1 MHQEWIAEIFHS
13 IWIRRRNHR
22 SHGIFGITFKN
33 NSGVLPTECYCH
45 NKNQHSVSKL
55 NIRVL
60 IWVFYNKIKHC
71 QGNDWYYYSDIYIMI
86 PTIIL
91 LTVKQPSFCIFL
103 QMFVVT
109 QLFFP
114 QCCVCENPIQEFAH
128 FLVFSWILSKF

>member
-1 MHQEWIAEIFHS
+1 MGYKKDYCTH
-13 IWIRRRNHR
+13 
-22 SHGIFGITFKN
+22 FGIAFKN
-33 NSGVLPTECYCH
+33 NSGVLPTECYLH
-45 NKNQHSVSKL
+45 NKNQHSGSKV

-86 PTIIL
+86 PTIIF
-91 LTVKQPSFCIFL
+91 LTVKQLLMKMHARYEPSFCIFL

-114 QCCVCENPIQEFAH
+114 Q
-128 FLVFSWILSKF
+128 